1 MIDYMRI
8 PIDDD
13 DDDDD
18 DDSKTK
24 AAFKNSDR

>member
-8 PIDDD
+8 PIDD